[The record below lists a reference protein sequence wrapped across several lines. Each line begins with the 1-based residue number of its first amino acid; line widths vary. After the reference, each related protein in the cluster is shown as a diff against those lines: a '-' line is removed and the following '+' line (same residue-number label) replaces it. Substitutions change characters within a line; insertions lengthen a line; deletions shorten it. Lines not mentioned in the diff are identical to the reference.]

1 VYSSVQPSLVKVE
14 RVRPKSTMLMPA
26 TTLQKDWITTRDPY
40 SRLAYF
46 ITYAV
51 MLLGIGAG
59 AVRCYFGW
67 KDVAL
72 LPTNLCPVM
81 DENFDSDA
89 GVFGDN
95 GKFFREVDMSGFGN
109 GEFEMT
115 TDSLNN
121 SYVKD
126 GFLYITP
133 TLTSDAIG
141 EEAVTQNG
149 FIYNIT
155 GCTFNITQGY
165 TYTAAHPLVAS
176 GGGNSSAIGVDQ
188 TFDLAAYTRAC
199 SAVSNTTTGQIINP
213 VQSARLSTRKTA
225 SIKYGKVEVRAKIPH
240 GDWLWPAIWMLPV
253 DSTYGPWPISG
264 EIDIMEARGNG
275 ISYPKQG
282 SNTVRGSLNWGPLT
296 WLNAVSKT
304 FGWWTLRRGSYADDF
319 HTYTLEWDEKFMR
332 ISVDTR
338 LHHMIDLKFNQD
350 FFKRGDFPGVVQN
363 GSEAVILQNPW
374 VNGTKAAPFDQSF
387 YLILNVAV
395 GGTNGWFPD
404 GNEKPWLDGSNTAM
418 GDFWATRQRWLPS
431 WSSNPE
437 GRSLVVDYVKM
448 WELC

>member
-1 VYSSVQPSLVKVE
+1 MTSPGLSETGAAGGFPFPEMGTNTTPHSGSTSVTTSVADLTRNSSFYNSPNGSRPGTGRPASARSRETFASPRARPLTVYSSVQPSLVKVE
-14 RVRPKSTMLMPA
+14 RTRPKSTMLTPA
-26 TTLQKDWITTRDPY
+26 TTLQKDWIATRDPY

-81 DENFDSDA
+81 DENFDSDV

-95 GKFFREVDMSGFGN
+95 GKFFREVDMSGFGYVVHYIVLFLTRYLCRLLLFRN

-133 TLTSDAIG
+133 TLTSDSIG

-176 GGGNSSAIGVDQ
+176 GSGNSSAIGVDQ
-188 TFDLAAYTRAC
+188 KFDLAAYTRAC

-225 SIKYGKVEVRAKIPH
+225 SIKFGKVEVRAKIPH
-240 GDWLWPAIWMLPV
+240 GYVLL
-253 DSTYGPWPISG
+253 SS
-264 EIDIMEARGNG
+264 R
-275 ISYPKQG
+275 
-282 SNTVRGSLNWGPLT
+282 
-296 WLNAVSKT
+296 
-304 FGWWTLRRGSYADDF
+304 
-319 HTYTLEWDEKFMR
+319 
-332 ISVDTR
+332 
-338 LHHMIDLKFNQD
+338 DL
-350 FFKRGDFPGVVQN
+350 
-363 GSEAVILQNPW
+363 L
-374 VNGTKAAPFDQSF
+374 
-387 YLILNVAV
+387 
-395 GGTNGWFPD
+395 
-404 GNEKPWLDGSNTAM
+404 
-418 GDFWATRQRWLPS
+418 
-431 WSSNPE
+431 
-437 GRSLVVDYVKM
+437 
-448 WELC
+448 